1 MGHSGS
7 RSWSSSRWIRT
18 ARNDALV
25 TVLACAVAAAG
36 FYFPGVPLVFAVVG
50 FLAIVLAERRGR
62 RYAIALGWH
71 VAAFVPI
78 WVGFLNRQFDLSPAI
93 VLLLMYPFVAALAFS
108 ALNAGIAAAISAM
121 IPWHVGSLVL
131 VAGDLWPG
139 TGVIGVLLVPF
150 VLAGLDMRS
159 GRIKAATAACAV
171 VSSIVCWLVHEPS
184 EVSGFS
190 EVEVAPQPALTTASW
205 ERRLLD
211 ELLPAKVVFLG
222 ENVIDGSDPY
232 SVDRWCRHAALHR
245 SDIYV
250 GVLDDD
256 GRASIHRFRGRRT
269 GDCRPEPVH
278 ERVVALPGQVG
289 DAAFGWEI
297 GAGGHERV
305 RVGPYSVRWLI
316 CFEAFSPVAWL
327 LGGALRS
334 DIVVIAANDRWTR
347 PVPVHHLR
355 QKVGQSMARLWGSA
369 VIVAET
375 SSRIGVIAGDTLS
388 ESSESRLPTFDG
400 HTDQNL

>member
-1 MGHSGS
+1 MMRWS
-7 RSWSSSRWIRT
+7 RSSRVRL
-18 ARNDALV
+18 RP
-25 TVLACAVAAAG
+25 
-36 FYFPGVPLVFAVVG
+36 PGSTSLEFPLVFAVAG
-50 FLAIVLAERRGR
+50 LSAIVLAERHGR

-78 WVGFLNRQFDLSPAI
+78 SVGFLNRQLDLSPAI

-184 EVSGFS
+184 EVSGFW
-190 EVEVAPQPALTTASW
+190 EVEVEPQPALTTASW

-211 ELLPAKVVFLG
+211 ELPPAKVVFLG

-232 SVDRWCRHAALHR
+232 SILRWCRHATLHR

-256 GRASIHRFRGRRT
+256 GRASIHRYRGRGT
-269 GDCRPEPVH
+269 GDCLPEPVH

-289 DAAFGWEI
+289 DANHGWEI
-297 GAGGHERV
+297 GAGSHKRV
-305 RVGPYSVRWLI
+305 RIGPYSVRWLI

-375 SSRIGVIAGDTLS
+375 SSRIGVYAGDEPS
-388 ESSESRLPTFDG
+388 ESSESRLPFVDG
-400 HTDQNL
+400 NTDHSH